1 MNADLDAFRS
11 GYMAAFRSYL
21 AGGGETGLESA
32 YELGRE
38 AVASELSLLELAGIH
53 HEVLADF
60 LASAPTSDL
69 ERVARAGTDF
79 FRESLSTF
87 EMIQRGFGEAQ
98 ETARLEQRHAAQLRG
113 LADAALALNSTLSV
127 DDMLALLGERACAIV
142 GADRAAVR
150 MAADGR
156 EGTARPVRKGGRL
169 VAPLIDRGGR
179 ELGLVELSGKR
190 EGEFTEDDESIVVQ
204 LAHMASVAI
213 ENARLYEH
221 ERGTAH
227 ELQSNLLPDGLPE
240 IPGVE
245 ADYRY
250 SAGGDGDVG
259 GDWFDVIPLTGGR
272 LGMVIGDVVGRG
284 LPAAKMMG
292 HLRPALRAYAL
303 EDDPPALV
311 AERMAQFVRTL
322 DRDQMSTCVY
332 AVLDPA
338 TGELRCSNAG
348 HPPPLV
354 LAGDGHAAFLT
365 GRPGLPL
372 GVSAEHAYP
381 EIRTTLAPGS
391 TLLLYTD
398 GLVEKRGEPLDVG
411 LERFREV
418 VAGAPSGPVKELC
431 EQVLGA
437 LVEAPGDDVALLAVR
452 VLPPESGPLDFE
464 LAAEPGALGEIRRRL
479 HAWLAQSGAAEDEA
493 YDIVL
498 ATCEAAANAVE
509 HAYGPAD
516 AKFRVR
522 ARSEAGEVTVEVRDR
537 GAWRDQRDPRRG
549 RGLAVMRELMDDVSV
564 NSDDEGTN
572 VRLRRRLREDE
583 T

>member
-38 AVASELSLLELAGIH
+38 AVAGELSLLELAGIH
-53 HEVLADF
+53 HEVLADI
-60 LASAPTSDL
+60 LASAPKSDL

-113 LADAALALNSTLSV
+113 LADAALALNSALTV
-127 DDMLALLGERACAIV
+127 DEMLELLGERACAIV
-142 GADRAAVR
+142 GADRSAVS
-150 MAADGR
+150 MVADGDDGPRMPAR
-156 EGTARPVRKGGRL
+156 EGGRL
-169 VAPLIDRGGR
+169 VAPLIDRDER
-179 ELGLVELSGKR
+179 TLGLLELSGKR

-213 ENARLYEH
+213 ENARLYER
-221 ERGTAH
+221 ERGIAL
-227 ELQSNLLPDGLPE
+227 ELQSNLLPDGLPQ
-240 IPGVE
+240 IAGV
-245 ADYRY
+245 ATDVQYR
-250 SAGGDGDVG
+250 AGGDGDVG
-259 GDWFDVIPLTGGR
+259 GDWYEIIPLAGGR
-272 LGMVIGDVVGRG
+272 VGMAIGDVVGRG
-284 LPAAKMMG
+284 VRAAAMMG
-292 HLRPALRAYAL
+292 HLRMALRAYAL
-303 EDDPPALV
+303 EGESPALV
-311 AERMAQFVRTL
+311 AERMAEFVRTL

-338 TGELRCSNAG
+338 TGELRCANAG

-431 EQVLGA
+431 EQVLAA

-452 VLPPESGPLDFE
+452 VLPPDSGPLDFE
-464 LAAEPGALGEIRRRL
+464 LAAVPGALAEIRRRL
-479 HAWLAQSGAAEDEA
+479 HAWLAHSGAADDEA

-516 AKFRVR
+516 ARFRVR
-522 ARSEAGEVTVEVRDR
+522 ARSEAEQVTVEVRDR

-549 RGLAVMRELMDDVSV
+549 RGIAVMRELMDDVSV

-572 VRLRRRLREDE
+572 VRLRRRLREG
-583 T
+583 

>member
-1 MNADLDAFRS
+1 MSADLDDFRS
-11 GYMAAFRSYL
+11 GYLAAFRSYL

-38 AVASELSLLELAGIH
+38 AVAGELSLLELAGIH

-60 LASAPTSDL
+60 LASAPKSDL

-127 DDMLALLGERACAIV
+127 DEMLALLGERACAIV

-150 MAADGR
+150 MAADGG
-156 EGTARPVRKGGRL
+156 EGAARPVRGRGQL
-169 VAPLIDRGGR
+169 VAPLIARGGR
-179 ELGLVELSGKR
+179 ELGSVELSGKL
-190 EGEFTEDDESIVVQ
+190 EGDFTEDDESIVVQ

-221 ERGTAH
+221 ERDTAL
-227 ELQSNLLPDGLPE
+227 ELQRNLLPESLPE
-240 IPGVE
+240 IAGVE
-245 ADYRY
+245 ADSRY
-250 SAGGDGDVG
+250 SAGGDREVG
-259 GDWFDVIPLTGGR
+259 GDWFDVIPLAGGR
-272 LGMVIGDVVGRG
+272 LGMAIGDVVGRG

-311 AERMAQFVRTL
+311 AAHMAQFVRTL

-338 TGELRCSNAG
+338 TGELRCANAG

-354 LAGDGHAAFLT
+354 LADDGHAAFLT

-372 GVSAEHAYP
+372 GVSADHAYP
-381 EIRTTLAPGS
+381 EVRTTLAPGS

-418 VAGAPSGPVKELC
+418 VAGAPSAPLKQLC
-431 EQVLGA
+431 DQVLDA
-437 LVEAPGDDVALLAVR
+437 LVQEAPGDDVALLAVR
-452 VLPPESGPLDFE
+452 VLPPDSGPLDFE
-464 LAAEPGALGEIRRRL
+464 VAAEPGALAELRRRL
-479 HAWLAQSGAAEDEA
+479 HAWLAQSGAAEEEA

-509 HAYGPAD
+509 HAYGPAE
-516 AKFRVR
+516 ARFRVR
-522 ARSEAGEVTVEVRDR
+522 ARLEAGEVTVEVRDR

-572 VRLRRRLREDE
+572 VRLRRRLREG
-583 T
+583 